1 VLLADDIYKDV
12 IYLVNSVSC
21 VAKREMAA
29 AAVGATTQGA
39 YRQTVE
45 GEEPVH
51 VVDGEVGC
59 QWNKSIVLLHLM
71 AMKKKREITTHTYIR

>member
-1 VLLADDIYKDV
+1 MLLADDIYKEGCN
-12 IYLVNSVSC
+12 LVNSQCVVSS
-21 VAKREMAA
+21 VVKREMAA

-71 AMKKKREITTHTYIR
+71 AMKKR

>member
-1 VLLADDIYKDV
+1 
-12 IYLVNSVSC
+12 
-21 VAKREMAA
+21 MAA

-39 YRQTVE
+39 YWQTVE

-71 AMKKKREITTHTYIR
+71 AMKEK